1 MTTTR
6 VQFAQ
11 GLLKQLGV
19 QPTNRAVNNLVS
31 WMQAEGGNAEFNPLN
46 TTLNLGL
53 SGETNYNSFDNGK
66 YHVQNYPTLQA
77 GELAEAKTL
86 KYHPEIISA
95 LNSSPAVFDTTV
107 DNSGWG
113 TSGLTPSVRPINK
126 TVADKPGGLVTPV
139 GTVGDGTSNSFKSIE
154 WWNPFSW
161 GNAATDAENL
171 IFRVIAGGIGLFLI
185 IWGVKMLLD
194 SKGTSITNVFGG
206 SPNTSS
212 QKNSTTSNSATSEV
226 EKTAEKAGSDVE
238 ELGEAA
244 LA

>member
-1 MTTTR
+1 MITR

-19 QPTNRAVNNLVS
+19 RPTQRATNNLVS
-31 WMQAEGGNAEFNPLN
+31 WMQAEGGNAEYNPLN

-53 SGETNYNSFDNGK
+53 AGETNYNSFDNGK
-66 YHVQNYPTLQA
+66 YHVQNYPTVQA

-95 LNSSPAVFDTTV
+95 LNSSPSVFDTTV

-113 TSGLTPSVRPINK
+113 TSGLSPSVRPINK

-139 GTVGDGTSNSFKSIE
+139 GGVGVSESLKPIE

-161 GNAATDAENL
+161 GNAAGDVENI
-171 IFRVIAGGIGLFLI
+171 IFRVIAGGVGLFLML
-185 IWGVKMLLD
+185 WGIKILLD
-194 SKGTSITNVFGG
+194 SKGPSITNLFGG
-206 SPNTSS
+206 SPNTSN
-212 QKNSTTSNSATSEV
+212 QKSTVASD
-226 EKTAEKAGSDVE
+226 AEKAVETAGSDAE
-238 ELGEAA
+238 KAA
-244 LA
+244 EVAVAE